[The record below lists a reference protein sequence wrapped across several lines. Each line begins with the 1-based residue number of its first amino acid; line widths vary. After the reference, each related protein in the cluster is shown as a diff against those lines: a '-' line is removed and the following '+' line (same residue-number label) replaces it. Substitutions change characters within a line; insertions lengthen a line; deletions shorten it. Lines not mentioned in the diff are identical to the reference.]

1 VQIILDDHTFVIIHK
16 TNKRIKRVS
25 LSLQNQDEIIIKT
38 PLRFKAHLLK
48 EIVFE
53 HKRWILN
60 AVKKVPVK
68 NSFEFITG
76 GMIPYLGKNYKMIL
90 IQDETIKKVK
100 FTLKEELFYI
110 YYHSDNQSHS
120 EFIDGLKLFY
130 KFNAINV
137 IDHIFDQYTHI
148 TQLFPEKIT
157 YRFAKTR
164 WGSCS
169 YINNISINYM
179 LLQFDIKAIEY
190 VVLHELCHIKE
201 KNHSKRFWDLVSF
214 YMPEYKNIQKTI
226 KNKIY

>member
-1 VQIILDDHTFVIIHK
+1 MQIILDDHTFVIIHK
-16 TNKRIKRVS
+16 TSKRIKRVS

-38 PLRFKAHLLK
+38 PLGFKAHLLK

-110 YYHSDNQSHS
+110 YYHSVEQPHS
-120 EFIDGLKLFY
+120 EFVDGLKLFY
-130 KFNAINV
+130 KFNAINI
-137 IDHIFDQYTHI
+137 IDPIFDQYTYL

-201 KNHSKRFWDLVSF
+201 KNHSKKFWDLVSY

-226 KNKIY
+226 KNNIY